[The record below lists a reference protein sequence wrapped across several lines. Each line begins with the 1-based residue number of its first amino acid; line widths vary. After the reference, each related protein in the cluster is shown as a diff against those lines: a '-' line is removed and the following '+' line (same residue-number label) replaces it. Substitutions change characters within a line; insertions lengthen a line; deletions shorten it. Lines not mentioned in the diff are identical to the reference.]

1 MGKKI
6 KINLQ
11 NSFKE
16 FCLKNKFEINKKQIN
31 IVKSFESFIK
41 PQKLISFFSKNEKK
55 CFYLYGNVG
64 VGKTMIASYVFDQL
78 KVKKTKVHFNEF
90 MINFHDFRH
99 KKKDGNTIN
108 QFVKNLKK
116 EAEFI
121 YLDEFQV
128 TNIVDAMILGKLFE
142 IIFRENIQILITTN
156 TKLSDLYKDGLQRE
170 QFIPFIDLIEK
181 NSIQKELLLDDDYR
195 TQIHNENQKVFY
207 PLNEKT
213 LFNINQNFR
222 ILTKNLKKE
231 EKFIKTKG
239 RLFKLENYYN
249 GVARFNFKDLCDKNL
264 GAEDYLNISK
274 ICKYIFIDE
283 VPVFDNINSNQQL
296 RFITLIDILYEKK
309 ISLIISAEAEL
320 KKLGSSIKHAE
331 TFKRTISRLHEM
343 TAAKNS
349 SI

>member
-1 MGKKI
+1 
-6 KINLQ
+6 
-11 NSFKE
+11 
-16 FCLKNKFEINKKQIN
+16 
-31 IVKSFESFIK
+31 
-41 PQKLISFFSKNEKK
+41 
-55 CFYLYGNVG
+55 
-64 VGKTMIASYVFDQL
+64 MIASYVFDQL

-231 EKFIKTKG
+231 VKFIKTKG

-274 ICKYIFIDE
+274 ICKNIFIDE
-283 VPVFDNINSNQQL
+283 VPKFDDINSNQQL

-309 ISLIISAEAEL
+309 IGLIISSESEL
-320 KKLGSSIKHAE
+320 KKLGSSKKHSE

-343 TAAKNS
+343 TASKNS